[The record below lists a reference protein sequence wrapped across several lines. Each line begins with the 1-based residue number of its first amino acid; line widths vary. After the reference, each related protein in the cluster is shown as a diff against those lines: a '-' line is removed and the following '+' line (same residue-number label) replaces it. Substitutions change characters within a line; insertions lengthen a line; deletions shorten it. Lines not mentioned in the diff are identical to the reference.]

1 MKKKNR
7 RTKDRKKSI
16 EARDRRNRKKWKY
29 GIIFLV
35 IYLVSIVPYLI
46 DLFHNPNLWNAIL
59 FLLLSV
65 GGTMAILL
73 LIKHHDVS
81 TH

>member
-7 RTKDRKKSI
+7 RIKDRKKSI

-35 IYLVSIVPYLI
+35 IYLVSIIPYLI
-46 DLFHNPNLWNAIL
+46 DLIRNPNLWKAIL
-59 FLLLSV
+59 FLSMSV
-65 GGTMAILL
+65 GGTVAILL
-73 LIKHHDVS
+73 LIKNHDVS